1 MGLWKGVNVDLKIW
15 LAFGVGLF
23 IGGCGMAILIGYVES
38 SVKKLR
44 EKNERWWKE
53 NCHLYTMPHAREFPR
68 IVIGYFQADS
78 RTAELKNRE
87 ES

>member
-1 MGLWKGVNVDLKIW
+1 MDLKIW

-44 EKNERWWKE
+44 EDTERWWEE
-53 NCHLYTMPHAREFPR
+53 NQHLYAMPYARRLPR
-68 IVIGYFQADS
+68 VFIGQFEIDG